1 LSCLAAG
8 RLLAITGGKQTPQQ
22 TIKLNKGGIF
32 YSTPAESDIIVLLT
46 QVTLV
51 TAERAVAGLISSLSG
66 LAIPNG
72 RTESKEID

>member
-1 LSCLAAG
+1 MVG

-32 YSTPAESDIIVLLT
+32 YSMPAESDIIVFLT
-46 QVTLV
+46 QIT
-51 TAERAVAGLISSLSG
+51 LISSLSG